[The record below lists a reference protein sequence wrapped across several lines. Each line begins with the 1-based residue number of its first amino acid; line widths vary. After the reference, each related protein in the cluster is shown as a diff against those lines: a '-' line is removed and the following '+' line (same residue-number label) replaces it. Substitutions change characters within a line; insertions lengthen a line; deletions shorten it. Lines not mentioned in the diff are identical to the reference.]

1 MTHDEVIQ
9 HLQGGQVQISGQHVP
24 LLGHGDAIESTN
36 SNPLHV
42 DEIWHHWWCHQCLH
56 SPMTHHSLEASRRYL
71 TFLFVVI
78 WHYCNLTP
86 LSLRAYFTSIQWQL
100 VFWFQ
105 SARCLTPVLEQLGRS
120 YSQIVLRILSYWFT
134 LCFHQVSLLKHFN
147 IKFLF
152 NKFCLGKGQVLIIW

>member
-9 HLQGGQVQISGQHVP
+9 HLQGGQVQVSGQHVP

-36 SNPLHV
+36 SNPFHV

-78 WHYCNLTP
+78 WHHSNLMWLFFP
-86 LSLRAYFTSIQWQL
+86 ISIYIRVKKVRAMRCSSVTISPASGSSYEMFRFPFRFVLWDVQISPGLLFLGDIQTSQSMNR
-100 VFWFQ
+100 FQ
-105 SARCLTPVLEQLGRS
+105 
-120 YSQIVLRILSYWFT
+120 
-134 LCFHQVSLLKHFN
+134 H
-147 IKFLF
+147 
-152 NKFCLGKGQVLIIW
+152 